1 VRIKDEVKRTTSIRG
16 DRSLTTTHFA
26 FAVLLGMLLN
36 LNRDEWFVALLFGV
50 VIDADH
56 LFAVPRYV
64 SDNGVAAI
72 LSPTWDD
79 GSGLPWKSS
88 FHHPEGAFV
97 VGYLAIGW
105 RLFIPFLFWGTH
117 LAIDEFQLA
126 TIEYSGIIELI
137 FLSAVV
143 GGIVVLGYRRW
154 LAVEPDGDFQHYM
167 AYLKSTLK
175 RHLSRRP
182 VAQPPSEGTI

>member
-1 VRIKDEVKRTTSIRG
+1 MRIKDEFNRTTSIRG

-36 LNRDEWFVALLFGV
+36 LNRNEWFVALTFGV

-56 LFAVPRYV
+56 LFAMPRYV

-117 LAIDEFQLA
+117 VAIDEFQLA
-126 TIEYSGIIELI
+126 TIEHSGIIESV

-143 GGIVVLGYRRW
+143 GGIIALGYKRW
-154 LAVEPDGDFQHYM
+154 LELEPEGDFQHYLS
-167 AYLKSTLK
+167 YVKRTL
-175 RHLSRRP
+175 RNSLTYRS
-182 VAQPPSEGTI
+182 AIQPPS

>member
-1 VRIKDEVKRTTSIRG
+1 
-16 DRSLTTTHFA
+16 
-26 FAVLLGMLLN
+26 MLLN
-36 LNRDEWFVALLFGV
+36 LNRDEWFAALTFGV

-56 LFAVPRYV
+56 LFAAPRYV

-97 VGYLAIGW
+97 VGYLAMGW
-105 RLFIPFLFWGTH
+105 RLLIPLVFWGTH
-117 LAIDEFQLA
+117 VAIDEFQLA
-126 TIEYSGIIELI
+126 TIEHSGVIESV

-143 GGIVVLGYRRW
+143 GGIVSLGYKRW
-154 LAVEPDGDFQHYM
+154 LALEPEGDFQQYM
-167 AYLKSTLK
+167 AHVKKTLKSV
-175 RHLSRRP
+175 LSSRP
-182 VAQPPSEGTI
+182 VPQPPSEGTI